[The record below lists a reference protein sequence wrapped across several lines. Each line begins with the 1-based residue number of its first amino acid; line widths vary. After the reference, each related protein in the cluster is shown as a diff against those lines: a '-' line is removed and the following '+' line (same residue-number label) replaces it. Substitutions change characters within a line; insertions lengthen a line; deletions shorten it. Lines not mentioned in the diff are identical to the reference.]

1 MGFSQENGYVP
12 ETIEEIMDWL
22 MGQINS
28 LFSTNYTT
36 ATFAGTN
43 WYKQSYAWAQ
53 RMQRNEVKASE
64 IFLKLQQYIAV
75 ISDKISRPVN
85 TAPGIVEKLGDE
97 GYLASVK
104 PMTEADRGLI
114 SICVDVDNTKPDYPA
129 TKTALC
135 KLISRIT
142 VGGAVTQGGESEDVV
157 ISNGQ
162 SFPFKFFLPN
172 RIPVQLRL
180 TITESENNQKVI
192 LDDETIRDF
201 LIAKIKSIYNLG
213 KNFEPQ
219 TYFTVEDAPW
229 SQTVLLEWSDD
240 AGDNW
245 NSTVFEAEFDDL
257 FTFDLDDVNVILQG
271 FIN

>member
-1 MGFSQENGYVP
+1 MGFSQENGYTP
-12 ETIEEIMDWL
+12 ETIEQIMDWL
-22 MGQINS
+22 MGQINE

-53 RMQRNEVKASE
+53 RMQKNEVKTAE
-64 IFLKLQQYIAV
+64 IFLKLQLYIKV

-85 TAPGIVEKLGDE
+85 TAPGIVEKMGDE

-104 PMTEADRGLI
+104 PMILADRGLV
-114 SICVDVDNTKPDYPA
+114 SICVDVDNTAPTYPA

-142 VGGAVTQGGESEDVV
+142 VGGTVTQGTESEDVV

-192 LDDETIRDF
+192 QDDETIRDF

-213 KNFEPQ
+213 RNFEPQ
-219 TYFTVEDAPW
+219 TYYTVEDAPW
-229 SQTVLLEWSDD
+229 SEAVLLEYTLDE
-240 AGDNW
+240 GENW
-245 NSTVFEAEFDDL
+245 TSAVYDSNFDDL
-257 FTFDLDDVNVILQG
+257 FTFDLDDVNVIL
-271 FIN
+271 N